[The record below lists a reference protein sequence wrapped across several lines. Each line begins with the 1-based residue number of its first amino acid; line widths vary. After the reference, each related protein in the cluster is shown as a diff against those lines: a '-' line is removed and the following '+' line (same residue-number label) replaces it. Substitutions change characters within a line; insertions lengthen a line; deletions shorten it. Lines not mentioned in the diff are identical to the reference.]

1 MSGHSK
7 WSNIKNKKGKA
18 DAQRGAVFTKLGREI
33 AIAVRNGGPDP
44 AGNSRLK
51 DVIAKAK
58 AANMP
63 NDNINRSIQKASG
76 SVEADNFEEIRYEGY
91 GAAGVAVIV
100 NVLTDNRNRTAGDV
114 RHIFDKFGGNLGT
127 TGCVSFMFEEKGT
140 IIVSREDFP
149 DEDQVILDC
158 LEAGAEDVSGE
169 DEVYEIVTASADYYD
184 VKDALESK
192 GYTFLDTSIGMVP
205 NTWTTVTD
213 EETQVKL
220 DRMIELLEDHEDIKE
235 VFHNYDTGKDDEA

>member
-18 DAQRGAVFTKLGREI
+18 DAQRGAVFTKLGREL
-33 AIAVRNGGPDP
+33 AIAVKNGGPDP
-44 AGNSRLK
+44 SGNSRLK

-63 NDNINRSIQKASG
+63 GDNISRSIKKAAG
-76 SVEADNFEEIRYEGY
+76 SSDADNFEEIRYEGY

-100 NVLTDNRNRTAGDV
+100 NTLTDNRNRTAADV

-140 IIVSREDFP
+140 IIVSREDFA
-149 DEDQVILDC
+149 DEDQVMLDS
-158 LEAGAEDVSGE
+158 LEAGAEDVGNE
-169 DEVYEIVTASADYYD
+169 EEVYEITTSSADYYA

-192 GYTFLDTSIGMVP
+192 GYTFLDSSLGMVP

-213 EETQVKL
+213 EDTQNKL
-220 DRMIELLEDHEDIKE
+220 ERMIELLEDHEDVKE
-235 VFHNYDTGKDDEA
+235 VFHNFDTGKDDET

>member
-18 DAQRGAVFTKLGREI
+18 DAQRGAIFTKLGREI

-149 DEDQVILDC
+149 DEDQVILDS

-169 DEVYEIVTASADYYD
+169 DEVYEIVTASVDYYG
-184 VKDALESK
+184 VKDALEAK
-192 GYTFLDTSIGMVP
+192 GYTFLDASIGMVP
-205 NTWTTVTD
+205 NTWTTVSD
-213 EETQVKL
+213 EETQAKL

-235 VFHNYDTGKDDEA
+235 VFHNYDSGKDDET

>member
-18 DAQRGAVFTKLGREI
+18 DAQRGAIFTKLGREI

-149 DEDQVILDC
+149 DEDQVILDS

-184 VKDALESK
+184 VKDALEAK
-192 GYTFLDTSIGMVP
+192 GYTFLDASIGMVP
-205 NTWTTVTD
+205 NTWTTVSD
-213 EETQVKL
+213 EETQAKL

-235 VFHNYDTGKDDEA
+235 VFHNYDSGKDDET